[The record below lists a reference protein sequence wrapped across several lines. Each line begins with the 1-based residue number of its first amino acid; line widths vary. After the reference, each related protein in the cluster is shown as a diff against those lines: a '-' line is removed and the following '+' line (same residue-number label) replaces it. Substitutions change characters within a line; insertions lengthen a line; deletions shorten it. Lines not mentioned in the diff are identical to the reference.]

1 MVYRGA
7 VSFILTARAEGELLE
22 NDQVMLMMRLS
33 LSMIWLCI
41 FQHVV
46 IANPYSPIHLHDK
59 EEKEEKK
66 KEGKVKDVLYW
77 FFVREIDE

>member
-41 FQHVV
+41 FQHIV
-46 IANPYSPIHLHDK
+46 IAYPHSPVHLTVE

-66 KEGKVKDVLYW
+66 EEGKVKDVLYS
-77 FFVREIDE
+77 FFVKEVEE